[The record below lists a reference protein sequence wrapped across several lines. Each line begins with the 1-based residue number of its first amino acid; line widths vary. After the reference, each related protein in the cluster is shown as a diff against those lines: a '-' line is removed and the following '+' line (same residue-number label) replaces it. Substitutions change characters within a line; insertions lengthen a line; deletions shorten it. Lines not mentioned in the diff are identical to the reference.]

1 MGDNPWFTRLRI
13 DTELEQFGVLFNALD
28 HLKGK
33 NNHSV
38 SGEALMAITENHLT
52 QVRKF
57 AKKKKVKITA
67 LEIDAFNILVDS
79 LCKSSLV
86 REAEVLFHPV
96 KRRIGPNA
104 RYL

>member
-1 MGDNPWFTRLRI
+1 LTN
-13 DTELEQFGVLFNALD
+13 ELEQFGVLFNALG
-28 HLKGK
+28 HMKRK

-38 SGEALMAITENHLT
+38 SVEALMAILKTYTENHLT